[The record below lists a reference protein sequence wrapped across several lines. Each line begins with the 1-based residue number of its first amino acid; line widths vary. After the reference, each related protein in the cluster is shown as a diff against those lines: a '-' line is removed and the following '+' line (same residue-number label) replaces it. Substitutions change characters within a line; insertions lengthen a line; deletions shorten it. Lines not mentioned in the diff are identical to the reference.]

1 MVPKRIRT
9 VEGSCWPCK
18 DRRVICDLQQP
29 ECSRCAT
36 SGRACNY
43 SKVRLKWCNGIAAR
57 GRFAGRNDP
66 VSAAAVTAN
75 ATFSTGGRT
84 LANVTTT
91 TDGSAVAAAD
101 TGFGEGS
108 SSSER
113 SDDDGSSVISLSPS
127 ASFSVLSATV
137 LEPAFV
143 MTADHLMLYFQ
154 HEVLDRFN
162 VAQDRLQVDVGSACK
177 DPALLQSVTAVAN
190 AHHFLYARRS
200 QQDAILAKKIARLT
214 AIKLF
219 RERLQ
224 VSRVRRRQQQ
234 LVKTGADGGLDIAP
248 VKDLFVINVLFCIL
262 DGIIEPLDEGAATYL
277 HFRGGR
283 AILAQW
289 GFLDQL
295 FRVKKG
301 LSALML
307 SIFATMD
314 LTHSLLTGERPY
326 FSPESWMDFADCEG
340 WWGVLPPGDQF
351 LEIMAALSH
360 IARLGH
366 QYRSIG
372 VSPPL
377 KEILSVWNTLDP
389 NGSGLMDKSG
399 FVITS
404 LPAIPLEP
412 SAPSDTGGSQ
422 PLNYDRSWEVFCSA
436 YRQTALIYI
445 YRAVCNLPLTH
456 PRVQRA
462 TEAGHRA
469 ICETRLAGKLSH
481 CLLFPT
487 LVIGSQC
494 LIPEQQRALRK
505 NLLLTGTFLYFGSI
519 PVMDQFLQKL
529 WATPDPDVSWWDCFE
544 SISRKTFLF

>member
-29 ECSRCAT
+29 ECSRCVT
-36 SGRACNY
+36 SGRTCSY

-57 GRFAGRNDP
+57 GRFAGRNNP
-66 VSAAAVTAN
+66 ISASAATASAGVN
-75 ATFSTGGRT
+75 I
-84 LANVTTT
+84 LANVNA
-91 TDGSAVAAAD
+91 AVSTAH
-101 TGFGEGS
+101 TGLIEGS
-108 SSSER
+108 SPTER
-113 SDDDGSSVISLSPS
+113 SDDDSSSVISLSPPTR
-127 ASFSVLSATV
+127 FSPLSATV
-137 LEPAFV
+137 SEPAFV

-162 VAQDRLQVDVGSACK
+162 VARDRLDVDVGSACS

-200 QQDAILAKKIARLT
+200 PQDAVVAKKMARLT

-224 VSRVRRRQQQ
+224 MPRVRRQQEQQQ
-234 LVKTGADGGLDIAP
+234 RQLIHAGTDGSLDLAF
-248 VKDLFVINVLFCIL
+248 VKDLFITNVLFCIL

-295 FRVKKG
+295 FQVKKG

-314 LTHSLLTGERPY
+314 LTHALLTGEEPY
-326 FSPESWMDFADCEG
+326 FSPESWTGFAECEG
-340 WWGVLPPGDQF
+340 WWGILPPGDAF
-351 LEIMAALSH
+351 LEVMGTLSH
-360 IARLGH
+360 LAQLGH
-366 QYRSIG
+366 QYRSTG
-372 VSPPL
+372 VSPSL
-377 KEILSVWNTLDP
+377 DDLLSVWNTLDP
-389 NGSGLMDKSG
+389 NGTGLMDDSG
-399 FVITS
+399 FVTS
-404 LPAIPLEP
+404 LPATPLESSTP
-412 SAPSDTGGSQ
+412 PGTGDLE
-422 PLNYDRSWEVFCSA
+422 PLDYDRSWEVFCSA
-436 YRQTALIYI
+436 YRQTALIYV
-445 YRAVCNLPLTH
+445 YRAICHMPVTH
-456 PRVQRA
+456 PRVQQA

-494 LIPEQQRALRK
+494 LMPEQQSALRK

-519 PVMDQFLQKL
+519 PVMDQFLQNL
-529 WATPDPDVSWWDCFE
+529 WATPDPEVSWWDCFE

>member
-18 DRRVICDLQQP
+18 DRRVICDLQKP

-36 SGRACNY
+36 SGRACSY
-43 SKVRLKWCNGIAAR
+43 SRVRLKWCNGIAAR
-57 GRFAGRNDP
+57 GRFAGRNGP
-66 VSAAAVTAN
+66 VSAAAAI
-75 ATFSTGGRT
+75 ATNTGTGRR
-84 LANVTTT
+84 
-91 TDGSAVAAAD
+91 
-101 TGFGEGS
+101 S
-108 SSSER
+108 SPSER
-113 SDDDGSSVISLSPS
+113 SDDESTSVITLSPP
-127 ASFSVLSATV
+127 ANFSVLSATV
-137 LEPAFV
+137 WEPAFV

-154 HEVLDRFN
+154 HELLDRFN
-162 VAQDRLQVDVGSACK
+162 VAKDRLQVDVGSACK

-200 QQDAILAKKIARLT
+200 QQHAVWAKKMARLT

-224 VSRVRRRQQQ
+224 MSRVRRRQQQ
-234 LVKTGADGGLDIAP
+234 LVKTGADGGLDIASM
-248 VKDLFVINVLFCIL
+248 KDLFVINVLFCIL

-277 HFRGGR
+277 HFHGGR

-314 LTHSLLTGERPY
+314 LTHSLLTGETPY
-326 FSPESWMDFADCEG
+326 FSPGSWTGFAECEG
-340 WWGVLPPGDQF
+340 WWGILPPGDQF

-360 IARLGH
+360 VARLVH

-372 VSPPL
+372 MSLPL
-377 KEILSVWNTLDP
+377 KDILSVWNTLDP

-412 SAPSDTGGSQ
+412 SAPSDTGGPQ
-422 PLNYDRSWEVFCSA
+422 PLDYDRSWEVFCSA

-456 PRVQRA
+456 PCVQEA
-462 TEAGHRA
+462 TEVGHRA
-469 ICETRLAGKLSH
+469 ICETQLAGKLSH

-494 LIPEQQRALRK
+494 LIPEQQSALRK

-519 PVMDQFLQKL
+519 PIMDQFLQDL
-529 WATPDPDVSWWDCFE
+529 WSTPDPNVSWWDCFE